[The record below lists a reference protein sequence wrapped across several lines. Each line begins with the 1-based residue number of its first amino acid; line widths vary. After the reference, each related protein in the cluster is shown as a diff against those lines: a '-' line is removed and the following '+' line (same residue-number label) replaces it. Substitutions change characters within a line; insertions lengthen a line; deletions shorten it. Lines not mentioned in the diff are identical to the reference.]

1 MVARSVASA
10 ALLIATLT
18 CLPFSVA
25 QMDLEAAIRDISGWP
40 CADHTWAACPE
51 VVAPGGL
58 EPGPWY
64 ELTTW
69 REGDYHVSNADGSG
83 TTYVGEEARVRD
95 VHQLYDALEDRR
107 VARVVVTDPLTFDGD
122 DVPWPTAGYPIQR
135 DVTIAADPACE
146 DTRLN
151 SGGGCTVNL
160 MRRGS
165 LFVVTKD
172 GNLDLRGVRLL
183 DAGGRLGGFVFVQA
197 GGKASFTDV
206 CFEGGEYRRPSTSAP
221 AAAAG
226 GAVAIVNADRPL
238 TPEALAA
245 ARAAVAGTTAI
256 DDVALGTPHN
266 VTFTKCAFKKN
277 DVEDGDGGA
286 AWIRTAGLGWVIFDE
301 CVFTGNRAASGEGG
315 AVAASGGRVIFAACR
330 FDENIADAGGALMLR
345 DGGLIGGSTF
355 ASNHA
360 LARGGGAAFVTG
372 DACLVQD
379 SVFEANS
386 AAVEGGAVFVYGR
399 AMFRENAFEGN
410 SAGNT
415 HPDVYACSNADECGA
430 FTRDT
435 ATAKAPDPDPFASA
449 RRKTAVYERPT
460 EREETETYAGASAT
474 SGMASTGTET
484 GSETGSSPS
493 SYAR

>member
-1 MVARSVASA
+1 M
-10 ALLIATLT
+10 
-18 CLPFSVA
+18 
-25 QMDLEAAIRDISGWP
+25 
-40 CADHTWAACPE
+40 
-51 VVAPGGL
+51 
-58 EPGPWY
+58 
-64 ELTTW
+64 
-69 REGDYHVSNADGSG
+69 
-83 TTYVGEEARVRD
+83 
-95 VHQLYDALEDRR
+95 
-107 VARVVVTDPLTFDGD
+107 
-122 DVPWPTAGYPIQR
+122 
-135 DVTIAADPACE
+135 
-146 DTRLN
+146 
-151 SGGGCTVNL
+151 
-160 MRRGS
+160 
-165 LFVVTKD
+165 
-172 GNLDLRGVRLL
+172 
-183 DAGGRLGGFVFVQA
+183 
-197 GGKASFTDV
+197 
-206 CFEGGEYRRPSTSAP
+206 
-221 AAAAG
+221 
-226 GAVAIVNADRPL
+226 IVNADRLL

-330 FDENIADAGGALMLR
+330 FDENIAGAGGALMLR

-360 LARGGGAAFVTG
+360 LARGGGAAFISG

-379 SVFEANS
+379 SAFEGNS
-386 AAVEGGAVFVYGR
+386 AAVEGGAVFAYGR
-399 AMFRENAFEGN
+399 AMFHANAFDGN
-410 SAGNT
+410 SAGKT
-415 HPDVYACSNADECGA
+415 YPDVYACSNADECGA